1 MKKLTVLL
9 LAALL
14 VVPSCKNQNKGSN
27 NDQGKEP
34 VTAEEIL
41 SEELKVNVSNL
52 AESAKKMKR
61 IPFATKKAD
70 GSFALTEKEKM
81 VKPDYLLDPA
91 TANDL
96 ISFSQ
101 KYRVIAMLGADL
113 MITNLYDM
121 ANTEYKNA
129 INKILVDLNDDALNQ
144 IASIDWSM
152 ENEYFQED
160 FDTFV
165 EEEYKAGRE
174 NFFWESTA
182 SFLVEQVYILTRN
195 IDKFM
200 PMFTDETA
208 ADVTFDFVCVHEG
221 LVQMIAKYPEMSSLN
236 EVLEPLYVINAITV
250 DQLKEQ
256 LMSIKSDIEAARA
269 FLLQ

>member
-1 MKKLTVLL
+1 MKKITIILF
-9 LAALL
+9 AALL
-14 VVPSCKNQNKGSN
+14 VIPSCKNRNQNNEETKDLVS
-27 NDQGKEP
+27 
-34 VTAEEIL
+34 AEEIL
-41 SEELKVNVSNL
+41 SENLKVSAANL

-61 IPFATKKAD
+61 IPFATKNAD
-70 GSFALTEKEKM
+70 GTFALTDKEKM

-91 TANDL
+91 IANNL
-96 ISFSQ
+96 ISFIQ

-113 MITNLYDM
+113 MITNLYEM
-121 ANTEYKNA
+121 ANTDYKNA
-129 INKILVDLNDDALNQ
+129 VNKLLVDLNDNALNQ

-165 EEEYKAGRE
+165 DEEYEAGRQ
-174 NFFWESTA
+174 NFFWESA
-182 SFLVEQVYILTRN
+182 AAFMVEQVYILTRN

-208 ADVTFDFVCVHEG
+208 ADVTYNFVCVHEG
-221 LVQMIAKYPEMSSLN
+221 IVQMIANYPEMSSLN
-236 EVLEPLYVINAITV
+236 EVLEPLYVINAISV

-256 LMSIKSDIEAARA
+256 LMSIKGEIETARA

>member
-1 MKKLTVLL
+1 MKKFSIIL

-14 VVPSCKNQNKGSN
+14 VVPSCKNQNKNTEGEQS
-27 NDQGKEP
+27 QEP
-34 VTAEEIL
+34 LTAEQIL
-41 SEELKVNVSNL
+41 SEELKINAANL

-61 IPFATKKAD
+61 IPFAAKNAD
-70 GSFALTEKEKM
+70 GTFALSEKEKM

-91 TANDL
+91 VANNL
-96 ISFSQ
+96 ISFTQ

-113 MITNLYDM
+113 MITNLYEM
-121 ANTEYKNA
+121 ANTDYKNA
-129 INKILVDLNDDALNQ
+129 INKLLVDLNDDALNQ

-152 ENEYFQED
+152 ENDYFQED

-165 EEEYKAGRE
+165 DEEYAAGRQ
-174 NFFWESTA
+174 NFFWESA
-182 SFLVEQVYILTRN
+182 AAFMVEQVYILTRN

-208 ADVTFDFVCVHEG
+208 ADVTFNFVCVHEG
-221 LVQMIAKYPEMSSLN
+221 IVQMIANYPEMSSLN